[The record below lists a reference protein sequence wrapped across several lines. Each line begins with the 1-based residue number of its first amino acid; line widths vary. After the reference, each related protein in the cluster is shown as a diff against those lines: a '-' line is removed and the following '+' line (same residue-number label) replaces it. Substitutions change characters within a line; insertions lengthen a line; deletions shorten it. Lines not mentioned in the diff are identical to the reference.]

1 MNNQLQKIYFYSLTS
16 SFSRRR
22 GWMLGVTGGL
32 ICAGLSLTSCRTIRP
47 YEKEYL
53 LHPTM
58 DDARVDS
65 LSGAYGKTKRP
76 SERLAS
82 SGGGGGS
89 SACPTCGGK

>member
-1 MNNQLQKIYFYSLTS
+1 MIDQFQIKSTLKFAERFLKQSLLLAMVLTVS
-16 SFSRRR
+16 
-22 GWMLGVTGGL
+22 GLGL
-32 ICAGLSLTSCRTIRP
+32 NSCRTIRP

-58 DDARVDS
+58 DDSRVES
-65 LSGAYGKTKRP
+65 LSGPYGKTRRP
-76 SERLAS
+76 SERLAA